1 MAAVIQCELCPR
13 ACEIAPGGRGDC
25 RVRINLGGRL
35 TALTYGFPCSLH
47 IDPIEKKPVFHFLPG
62 TPTLSLA
69 TVGCNLHCK
78 NCQNWEISQRNPE
91 EVEAM
96 EVLPARLV
104 ELSRQNQCPSLSFTY
119 TDPVIYYEY
128 TLDTCTAAR
137 AAGLKNIL
145 VTAGYINP
153 EPAREL
159 FRVSDVARID
169 LKAMSEKFY
178 REVCDATLKPVLA
191 TILLAR
197 EMKLLVEIVH
207 LIVPTLNDSDADLKK
222 LCEWIAANAGRDVPL
237 HFSRFHP
244 QHKLTHLPPTPV
256 ETLHRARDIARAAG
270 LRFVYLGNIM
280 ENDAANT
287 YCPKCS
293 KLLLARTGFSLLEN
307 RLRDGKCPDCA
318 TEIPGIW
325 N

>member
-1 MAAVIQCELCPR
+1 MAAIIQCELCPR

-25 RVRINLGGRL
+25 RVRVNLDGRL

-91 EVEAM
+91 EVEAL
-96 EVLPARLV
+96 ELPPARLV
-104 ELSRQNQCPSLSFTY
+104 ELARQNQCPSLSFTY
-119 TDPVIYYEY
+119 TDPVIYFEY

-137 AAGLKNIL
+137 AAGQKTIL

-153 EPAREL
+153 DPAREL
-159 FRVSDVARID
+159 FRVTDVARID

-191 TILLAR
+191 TIVLAR
-197 EMKLLVEIVH
+197 ELKLLVEIVH

-222 LCEWIAANAGRDVPL
+222 LCEWVAANAGRDVPL

-270 LRFVYLGNIM
+270 LRYVYLGNILGR
-280 ENDAANT
+280 DAANT
-287 YCPKCS
+287 YCPKCN

-318 TEIPGIW
+318 TEIYGVW

>member
-1 MAAVIQCELCPR
+1 MAAIVQCELCPR

-25 RVRINLGGRL
+25 RVRINLDGRL

-91 EVEAM
+91 EIEAL
-96 EVLPARLV
+96 ELPPARLV

-128 TLDTCTAAR
+128 ALDTCTAAR
-137 AAGLKNIL
+137 AAGLRNIL

-153 EPAREL
+153 EPAKEL
-159 FRVSDVARID
+159 FRVTDVARID

-191 TILLAR
+191 TIVLAR

-207 LIVPTLNDSDADLKK
+207 LIVPTLNDSDADLKQ
-222 LCEWIAANAGRDVPL
+222 LCGWVAANAGRDVPL

-270 LRFVYLGNIM
+270 LRHVYLGNVL
-280 ENDAANT
+280 ERDAANT
-287 YCPKCS
+287 YCPKCN

-318 TEIPGIW
+318 TEIYGIW

>member
-1 MAAVIQCELCPR
+1 MAANIQCELCPR

-25 RVRINLGGRL
+25 RVRINFDGRL

-96 EVLPARLV
+96 ELPPARLV
-104 ELSRQNQCPSLSFTY
+104 ELARQNQCPSLSFTY

-128 TLDTCTAAR
+128 ALDTCTAAR
-137 AAGLKNIL
+137 AAGLKTIL

-159 FRVSDVARID
+159 FRMTDVARID

-191 TILLAR
+191 TIALAR

-207 LIVPTLNDSDADLKK
+207 LVIPTLNDSDADLKQ
-222 LCEWIAANAGRDVPL
+222 LCRWVVENAGRDVPM

-256 ETLHRARDIARAAG
+256 ETLYRARDIARAAG
-270 LRFVYLGNIM
+270 LRYVYLGNIL
-280 ENDAANT
+280 EHDAANT
-287 YCPKCS
+287 YCPKCN

-318 TEIPGIW
+318 TEIHGVW

>member
-1 MAAVIQCELCPR
+1 MAALVQCELCPR

-25 RVRINLGGRL
+25 RVRVNLDGRL

-91 EVEAM
+91 EVEAL
-96 EVLPARLV
+96 ELPPARLV
-104 ELSRQNQCPSLSFTY
+104 ELARQNQCPSLSFTY
-119 TDPVIYYEY
+119 TDPVIYFEY

-137 AAGLKNIL
+137 AAGQKTIL

-153 EPAREL
+153 DPAREL
-159 FRVSDVARID
+159 FRVTDVARID

-191 TILLAR
+191 TIVLAR
-197 EMKLLVEIVH
+197 ELKVLVEIVH
-207 LIVPTLNDSDADLKK
+207 LIVPTLNDSDADLKQ
-222 LCEWIAANAGRDVPL
+222 LCEWVAANAGRDVPL

-256 ETLHRARDIARAAG
+256 ATLHRARDIARAAG
-270 LRFVYLGNIM
+270 LRYVYLGNIL

-287 YCPKCS
+287 YCPKCH

-318 TEIPGIW
+318 TEIYGVW